1 MDVQKAEFPRQI
13 VNIIQHVAE
22 SHFVAFDLEFSGVA
36 GRRKVPQGSKRD
48 RLTLQEMYDDVK
60 EAAEKYQILQVG
72 LTIVEEDQNKGTNL
86 ILLNPFPVLL
96 MTVAR
101 SISVA

>member
-1 MDVQKAEFPRQI
+1 MDVTKAEFPRQI

-22 SHFVAFDLEFSGVA
+22 SHFIAFDLEFSGVA

-48 RLTLQEMYDDVK
+48 KLTLQEMYDDVK

-72 LTIVEEDQNKGTNL
+72 LTFVKEDQDRGKHL
-86 ILLNPFPVLL
+86 FLLDPPLSLL
-96 MTVAR
+96 TTVA
-101 SISVA
+101 